1 MNRSLDE
8 QFELISR
15 GVEEIIPEQEL
26 RDKIE
31 NSIKNDK
38 PLIVKLGCD
47 PSRPDLHIGH
57 SVVLRKLRHF
67 QDIGHQAVLVIGDF
81 TAMIGDP
88 TGRNKTRPQLT
99 IENAR
104 DNAKTYLDQAGA
116 VLNMDTLRV
125 VYNSKWLN
133 EMSFSDVI
141 KLSSSTTVARML
153 ERDDFDKR
161 FKIEKKPI
169 AIHEFL
175 YPLLQAKDSVELEAD
190 VELGGTDQKFNLLL
204 GRKLQEDHN
213 MKPQICI
220 MMPILEGTDGIKKM
234 SKSLGNYI
242 SISDEA
248 NDMFGK
254 IMSISD
260 ELMWRYYELLS
271 FQDPSTIQST
281 KKACDKDEI
290 NPRDIKI
297 DLAYEIVERFH
308 SSQAADKAK
317 DNFINRFQNKNIT
330 SDIPTIQVEVDGDQ
344 LIIIELITKKLKA
357 ITSTSEVRRLVKQN
371 AIKIDTKTINDIE
384 YDCAVHS
391 KFLLQIGKKKAYL
404 ISLK

>member
-1 MNRSLDE
+1 MKNIDD
-8 QFELISR
+8 QIKIIKQ
-15 GVEEIIPEQEL
+15 GTAEIIQEADL
-26 RDKIE
+26 IDKLK
-31 NSIKNDK
+31 SKK
-38 PLIVKLGCD
+38 KLIVKVGLDPTMPDMHLG
-47 PSRPDLHIGH
+47 HT
-57 SVVLRKLRHF
+57 VVINKLRQF
-67 QDIGHQAVLVIGDF
+67 QELGHNVVFLIGDY
-81 TAMIGDP
+81 TACIGDP
-88 TGRNKTRPQLT
+88 SGRDITRPSVDPKT
-99 IENAR
+99 IKENAKKFQKEIFKIL
-104 DNAKTYLDQAGA
+104 DKEKTKVVFNSDWLGKLKGLDLIELASH
-116 VLNMDTLRV
+116 
-125 VYNSKWLN
+125 Y
-133 EMSFSDVI
+133 
-141 KLSSSTTVARML
+141 TVARML

-271 FQDPSTIQST
+271 FQDPNTIQST

-317 DNFINRFQNKNIT
+317 DNFINRFQNKSIT

>member
-1 MNRSLDE
+1 MKNIDD
-8 QFELISR
+8 QIKIIKQ
-15 GVEEIIPEQEL
+15 GTAEIIQEADL
-26 RDKIE
+26 IE
-31 NSIKNDK
+31 KLKSKK
-38 PLIVKLGCD
+38 KLIVKVGLDPTMPDMHLG
-47 PSRPDLHIGH
+47 HT
-57 SVVLRKLRHF
+57 VVINKLRQF
-67 QDIGHQAVLVIGDF
+67 QELGHNVVFLIGDY
-81 TAMIGDP
+81 TACIGDP
-88 TGRNKTRPQLT
+88 SGRDITRPSVDPKT
-99 IENAR
+99 IKENAKKFQKEIFKIL
-104 DNAKTYLDQAGA
+104 DKEKTKVVFNSDWLGKLKGLDLIELASH
-116 VLNMDTLRV
+116 
-125 VYNSKWLN
+125 Y
-133 EMSFSDVI
+133 
-141 KLSSSTTVARML
+141 TVARML

-175 YPLLQAKDSVELEAD
+175 YPLLQAKDSVELKAD

-271 FQDPSTIQST
+271 FQDPNTIQST